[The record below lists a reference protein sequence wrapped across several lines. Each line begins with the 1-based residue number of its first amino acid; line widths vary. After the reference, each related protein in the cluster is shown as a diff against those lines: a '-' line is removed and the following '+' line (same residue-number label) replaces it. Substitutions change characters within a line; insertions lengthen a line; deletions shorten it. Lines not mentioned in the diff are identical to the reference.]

1 MSGGILIFAILGPV
15 ALIVGIGMMIV
26 ALRGGVGENPKSTAM
41 LIAGMMAAAF
51 GLLLTAF
58 AVGNAGGPVGA
69 AQ

>member
-1 MSGGILIFAILGPV
+1 MLIFAVVGPI
-15 ALIVGIGMMIV
+15 ALLVGIATMIV
-26 ALRGGVGENPKSTAM
+26 AIRGCVGENPKSTAM

-58 AVGNAGGPVGA
+58 AIGTAGGTVGA